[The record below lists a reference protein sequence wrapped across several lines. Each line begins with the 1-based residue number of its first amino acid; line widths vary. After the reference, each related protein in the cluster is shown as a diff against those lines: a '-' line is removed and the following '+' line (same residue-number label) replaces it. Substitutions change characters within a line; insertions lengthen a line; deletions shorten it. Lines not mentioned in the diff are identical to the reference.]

1 MPQIRR
7 TVYVFFHRYDAPFLA
22 PDDLVRGATGVRR
35 TPRLLAISVLRGA
48 EFEIGEDDFEL
59 LAMVPSD
66 RWLDVDEL
74 PAEHRE
80 RLRELAELGLLVSD
94 EDDPL
99 LAELLRKDEQLT
111 DSRWNIYAALFHSLT
126 KWRDIDLRRQAG
138 RELDELPVPP
148 ANAVARFVEI
158 HGKPPSHFHVIR
170 DAVTELELP
179 VVERS
184 GGLYD
189 ALSRR
194 KTTRAFDREAAV
206 TIAELATVLFE
217 AFGCHGYASLLPGI
231 TALKKTSPSGGSLH
245 PIEAY
250 VLVRNVAEVGAGIY
264 HYRADRHALELLEPL
279 AGPDAEELAAQ
290 FTCGQSYFAG
300 AGAFFILTA
309 RFYRSFWKYRKHQRA
324 YGVLLMDAGHLSQTL
339 YLACAELG
347 LGAFV
352 TAAINGANIEE
363 RLGLDPFTE
372 GAVAVCGC
380 GRPALASSELEPEF
394 LPYVPRETTI

>member
-48 EFEIGEDDFEL
+48 EFEIGESDFEL
-59 LAMVPSD
+59 LATVPSD
-66 RWLDVDEL
+66 SWIDVDEL
-74 PAEHRE
+74 PPEHRE

-99 LAELLRKDEQLT
+99 LAELLRKDEQLNA
-111 DSRWNIYAALFHSLT
+111 SRWNIYAALFHSLT

-148 ANAVARFVEI
+148 ADAVARFVET
-158 HGKPPSHFHVIR
+158 HGKPPSHFHVVR
-170 DAVTELELP
+170 DATAEVELP
-179 VVERS
+179 AVERS
-184 GGLYD
+184 GGVFD

-206 TIAELATVLFE
+206 TIAELATVLYE
-217 AFGCHGYASLLPGI
+217 SFGCHGYASLLPGI

-250 VLVRNVAEVGAGIY
+250 VLVRNVADVGAGIY
-264 HYRADRHALELLEPL
+264 HYRADRHALDLLEPL

-339 YLACAELG
+339 YLVCAELG

-380 GRPALASSELEPEF
+380 GRPTRAPSELEPEF

>member
-48 EFEIGEDDFEL
+48 EFEIGESDFEL
-59 LAMVPSD
+59 LATVPSD
-66 RWLDVDEL
+66 SWIDVDEL
-74 PAEHRE
+74 PPEHRE

-99 LAELLRKDEQLT
+99 LAELLRKDEQLNA
-111 DSRWNIYAALFHSLT
+111 SRWNIYAALFHSLT

-148 ANAVARFVEI
+148 AAAVARFVET
-158 HGKPPSHFHVIR
+158 HGKPPSHFHVVR
-170 DAVTELELP
+170 DATAEVELP
-179 VVERS
+179 AVERS
-184 GGLYD
+184 GGVFD

-206 TIAELATVLFE
+206 TIAELATVLYE
-217 AFGCHGYASLLPGI
+217 SFGCHGYASLLPGI

-264 HYRADRHALELLEPL
+264 HYRADRHALDLLEPL

-339 YLACAELG
+339 YLVCAELG

-380 GRPALASSELEPEF
+380 GRPTRAPSELEPEF

>member
-35 TPRLLAISVLRGA
+35 TPRLLAISVLHGA
-48 EFEIGEDDFEL
+48 EFEIGESDFEL
-59 LAMVPSD
+59 LATIPSD
-66 RWLDVDEL
+66 SWIDVDEL
-74 PAEHRE
+74 PPEHRE

-99 LAELLRKDEQLT
+99 LAELLRKDEQLNA
-111 DSRWNIYAALFHSLT
+111 SRWNIYAALFHSLT

-148 ANAVARFVEI
+148 ADAVARFVET
-158 HGKPPSHFHVIR
+158 HGKPPSHFHVVR
-170 DAVTELELP
+170 DATAEVELP
-179 VVERS
+179 AVERS
-184 GGLYD
+184 GGVFD

-206 TIAELATVLFE
+206 TIAELATVLYE
-217 AFGCHGYASLLPGI
+217 SFGCHGYASLLPGI

-264 HYRADRHALELLEPL
+264 HYRADRHALDLLEPL

-339 YLACAELG
+339 YLVCAELG

-380 GRPALASSELEPEF
+380 GRPTRAPSELEPEF

>member
-35 TPRLLAISVLRGA
+35 KPRLLAISVLRGA
-48 EFEIGEDDFEL
+48 EFEIGESDFEL
-59 LAMVPSD
+59 LATVPSD
-66 RWLDVDEL
+66 SWIDVDEL
-74 PAEHRE
+74 PPEHRE

-99 LAELLRKDEQLT
+99 LAELLQKDEQLNA
-111 DSRWNIYAALFHSLT
+111 SRWNIYAALFHSLT

-148 ANAVARFVEI
+148 ADAVARFVET
-158 HGKPPSHFHVIR
+158 HGKPPSHFHVVR
-170 DAVTELELP
+170 DATAEVELP
-179 VVERS
+179 AVERS
-184 GGLYD
+184 GGVFD

-206 TIAELATVLFE
+206 TIAELATVLYE
-217 AFGCHGYASLLPGI
+217 SFGCHGYASLLPGI

-264 HYRADRHALELLEPL
+264 HYRADRHALDLLEPL

-339 YLACAELG
+339 YLVCAELG

-380 GRPALASSELEPEF
+380 GRPTRAPSELEPEF